1 MLKKLF
7 IAVNTAFVLSL
18 TAGCASTGAQRA
30 ALDEHIDPRFIKIE
44 LPRVVSPNE
53 QLNLVKVSQ
62 VLGNKKLTPVQTAA
76 VMWRRAEI
84 YNHLGLDFLSVISLL
99 ACIGVDNQSSD
110 CYRDYGAS
118 LYVHSKF
125 LEAYDALD
133 GAIELNPHDSSAY
146 FQRGMALYYGKREL
160 MAEKDLYQ
168 NYLKDRQDPYYMLWL
183 FFAENANDP
192 EKARQKLLDRYRMIN
207 AKDLV
212 FGTRLVE
219 VFLGFRTEEDLWEHI
234 FDNTKDYVE
243 RNEHLCEAYFY
254 MGKMH
259 LLAGKKQKALDYFK
273 LARSTNVTYFLE
285 FENAL
290 LEIHMLD
297 TANEYQH
304 IGYDDKVLNPAEAE
318 EKTEDK

>member
-1 MLKKLF
+1 
-7 IAVNTAFVLSL
+7 
-18 TAGCASTGAQRA
+18 
-30 ALDEHIDPRFIKIE
+30 
-44 LPRVVSPNE
+44 
-53 QLNLVKVSQ
+53 
-62 VLGNKKLTPVQTAA
+62 
-76 VMWRRAEI
+76 
-84 YNHLGLDFLSVISLL
+84 
-99 ACIGVDNQSSD
+99 
-110 CYRDYGAS
+110 
-118 LYVHSKF
+118 
-125 LEAYDALD
+125 
-133 GAIELNPHDSSAY
+133 
-146 FQRGMALYYGKREL
+146 
-160 MAEKDLYQ
+160 
-168 NYLKDRQDPYYMLWL
+168 
-183 FFAENANDP
+183 
-192 EKARQKLLDRYRMIN
+192 MIN

-297 TANEYQH
+297 TANEYQN